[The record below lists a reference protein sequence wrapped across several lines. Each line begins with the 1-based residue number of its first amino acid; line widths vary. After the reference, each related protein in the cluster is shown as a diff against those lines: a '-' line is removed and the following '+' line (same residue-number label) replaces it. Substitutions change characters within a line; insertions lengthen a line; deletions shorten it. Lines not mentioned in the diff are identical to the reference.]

1 MERLHLHQPSRD
13 LLSSGTNVAG
23 TLGMPSAATV
33 HRVCLLLCLWATPN
47 LVHAQ
52 NSSLFQQDRPQTTAG
67 QTTTLADSSWTFR
80 QLEPPHEVK
89 IHDIISIRVDE
100 KSQVLSGGEVE
111 RRKNGLYDAQ
121 LKDWFHLVGL
131 KALKPDEQTDGDQR
145 AQGQLN
151 QLYRTEAE
159 LETMESMKFEIAAE
173 VADIRPNGNLVLEA
187 HRVIRVNDETW
198 EYSLSGTCSADDVG
212 PGLVILSRDIA
223 ELSIQK
229 RERGHVRDGY
239 RRGWFTR
246 WFDTL
251 QPF

>member
-1 MERLHLHQPSRD
+1 MTPRVVFHQTQCRAAPRTTFAIYGVLVFVS
-13 LLSSGTNVAG
+13 LLVLSGPTQ
-23 TLGMPSAATV
+23 
-33 HRVCLLLCLWATPN
+33 
-47 LVHAQ
+47 AQ
-52 NSSLFQQDRPQTTAG
+52 NSSLYQQDMPAPPEDQA
-67 QTTTLADSSWTFR
+67 TTLANSSWTFR
-80 QLEPPHEVK
+80 QLEAPHEIK

-100 KSQVLSGGEVE
+100 KAQVLSGGEVE
-111 RRKNGLYDAQ
+111 RRKNGLYDAY
-121 LKDWFHLVGL
+121 LKDWVHLVGL
-131 KALKPDEQTDGDQR
+131 KALKPDEQADGDQR
-145 AQGQLN
+145 IQGQLN

-198 EYSLSGTCSADDVG
+198 EYSLSGICSADDVG
-212 PGLVILSRDIA
+212 PGLVVLSRDIA
-223 ELSIQK
+223 ELSIKK

-246 WFDTL
+246 WFDVL